1 MGSATRW
8 LLGVFGVLL
17 VAVILVVTFF
27 QWSWLRGPVES
38 RLSALTGK
46 QVHIDGPISGTKGWV
61 PRITLNDIRIDEP
74 DFKAAPKVAKI
85 DSLALTIDLK
95 ALLRGK
101 LNFPTI
107 DIDAPA
113 LDLLRGPDGK
123 ANWDIASEASG
134 PGSRGD
140 MPIIGKLTVRNG
152 KLSYRDTARHFT
164 IEGTVKTIAAT
175 GGSGEG
181 AFTMEGSGTYLKAPF
196 TIKLKGGSLND
207 LRETSKPYDLNA
219 TATVGKTKI
228 SVAGTVT
235 DPFKLTDMNLKM
247 TADGDNAHDLYP
259 IFGIPA
265 PATPPYHLTGTLDR
279 DGEAWLFKSFAGTVG
294 KSDLEGS
301 LRFETR
307 DRKRTFVGGD
317 LRSRNLDFADLGL
330 LVGAPGATSGDR
342 PVSETQKQ
350 LEKQQE
356 QTGRVLPD
364 APLDLDQVRNVDA
377 NITFKGEHVI
387 TQSLP
392 IDNVDMHMTLD
403 NALLSFKPLKVGVA
417 GGQID
422 SNIVLDARTDTVA
435 TDYDVKFSRFQ
446 VQRIFEKAGFPQG
459 GTGTIYGRIRLHG
472 TGNSVRKS
480 LGSANGQV
488 SAMVDKGTIS
498 DLVANGL
505 GLDVART
512 LGVLIT
518 GDSQVPLNCL
528 VVDFAVDKGQMA
540 PRTFILD
547 TDAAL
552 DTAKGAISLAD
563 EKIDLSIHADPKNAT
578 PVALGGPIEVGGS
591 FRKPSVGLGAEAYA
605 RGGAA
610 IALGA
615 LLTPVAAVLGFI
627 DAGDVKDADCSGLE
641 QQAANHAAAVPPGT
655 RHMPDAPGKHKVTKK
670 APARTEAAPP
680 AKKPV
685 TAPE

>member
-1 MGSATRW
+1 MGSVTRW
-8 LLGVFGVLL
+8 LLGVVGVLL
-17 VAVILVVTFF
+17 VAIVLVVVFF
-27 QWSWLRGPVES
+27 QWSWLRGPVEA

-46 QVHIDGPISGTKGWV
+46 QVHIDGPITGTKAWV
-61 PRITLNDIRIDEP
+61 PQITLNDIRIDEP

-101 LNFPTI
+101 LDFPTI
-107 DIDAPA
+107 DVDAPT

-123 ANWDIASEASG
+123 ANWDIANEASG
-134 PGSRGD
+134 PSNRGS
-140 MPIIGKLTVRNG
+140 MPIIGKLTVKNG
-152 KLSYRDTARHFT
+152 KVSYRDTAKHLT
-164 IEGTVKTIAAT
+164 IDGTIKTIAAT

-181 AFTMEGSGTYLKAPF
+181 AFTLEGNGTYRKAPF
-196 TIKLKGGSLND
+196 TIRLKGGSLND
-207 LRETSKPYDLNA
+207 LRETSKPYELNA
-219 TATVGKTKI
+219 TAAVGKTKVT
-228 SVAGTVT
+228 VAGTVT

-279 DGEAWLFKSFAGTVG
+279 DGKAWLFKNFAGTVG

-301 LRFETR
+301 LRFETEN
-307 DRKRTFVGGD
+307 RKRIFVGGA
-317 LRSRNLDFADLGL
+317 LKSKNLDFADLGL

-342 PVSETQKQ
+342 PVSETQKL

-356 QTGRVLPD
+356 KTGRVLPD
-364 APLDLDQVRNVDA
+364 APLDLDEVRNVDA
-377 NITFKGEHVI
+377 SIAFRGEHVV
-387 TQSLP
+387 TQTLP

-403 NALLSFKPLKVGVA
+403 SGLLSLKPLKVGVA

-422 SNIVLDARTDTVA
+422 SNIVIDARADPVA
-435 TDYDVKFSRFQ
+435 TDYDVRFSRFQ
-446 VQRIFEKAGFPQG
+446 VQRIFAKAGFPEG

-480 LGSANGQV
+480 LGSASGQV

-498 DLVANGL
+498 ELVANGL

-512 LGVLIT
+512 LGVLIS
-518 GDSQVPLNCL
+518 GDKQLALNCL
-528 VVDFAVDKGQMA
+528 VVDFGVDKGLMT

-552 DTAKGAISLAD
+552 DTAKGSISLAD
-563 EKIDLSIHADPKNAT
+563 EKIDLSIHGDPKNAT
-578 PVALGGPIEVGGS
+578 PVALGGPIEVGGT
-591 FRKPSVGLGAEAYA
+591 FRKPSLGLGAEAYA

-610 IALGA
+610 VALGA
-615 LLTPVAAVLGFI
+615 LLTPVAAILGFI

-641 QQAANHAAAVPPGT
+641 QQAASHSAAVPPGT
-655 RHMPDAPGKHKVTKK
+655 RHMPDAPSRHKVGKK
-670 APARTEAAPP
+670 AASKAETAPP
-680 AKKPV
+680 RKPR

>member
-1 MGSATRW
+1 MGSVTRW
-8 LLGVFGVLL
+8 LLGVVGVLV
-17 VAVILVVTFF
+17 VAVVLIVVFF
-27 QWSWLRGPVES
+27 QWSWLRGPLES

-46 QVHIDGPISGTKGWV
+46 QVHIDGPITGTKAWV
-61 PRITLNDIRIDEP
+61 PQITAKDIRIDEP
-74 DFKAAPKVAKI
+74 DFKAAPKVARI
-85 DSLALTIDLK
+85 DTFALTIDLK
-95 ALLRGK
+95 ALLHGK
-101 LNFPTI
+101 LSFPTI
-107 DIDAPA
+107 DIDAPT
-113 LDLLRGPDGK
+113 LDLLRGTDGK
-123 ANWDIASEASG
+123 ANWDIANEASG
-134 PGSRGD
+134 PSSRGD
-140 MPIIGKLTVRNG
+140 MPIIGKLTIRNG
-152 KLSYRDTARHFT
+152 KVSYRDTARHLT
-164 IEGTVKTIAAT
+164 IDGTIKAIAAT

-181 AFTMEGSGTYLKAPF
+181 AFTLEGNGTYGHAPF

-219 TATVGKTKI
+219 TAAVGKTKVT
-228 SVAGTVT
+228 VAGTVT
-235 DPFKLTDMNLKM
+235 DPFKLKDMNLKL

-279 DGEAWLFKSFAGTVG
+279 DGKAWLFKNFAGTVG

-301 LRFETR
+301 LRFETEN
-307 DRKRTFVGGD
+307 RKRTFVGGD
-317 LRSRNLDFADLGL
+317 LKSKNLDFADLGL

-342 PVSETQKQ
+342 PVSDTQKQ
-350 LEKQQE
+350 LEKHQE

-377 NITFKGEHVI
+377 NITFKGEHVA

-403 NALLSFKPLKVGVA
+403 NALLSFRPLKVGVA

-422 SNIVLDARTDTVA
+422 ANIVLDARTDAVA

-446 VQRIFEKAGFPQG
+446 VQRIFAKAGFPEG

-480 LGSANGQV
+480 LSNANGQV
-488 SAMVDKGTIS
+488 SAMVNKGTIS
-498 DLVANGL
+498 ELVANGL

-512 LGVLIT
+512 LGVLIA

-528 VVDFAVDKGQMA
+528 VVDFGVEKGQMT

-552 DTAKGAISLAD
+552 DTAKGTVSLAD
-563 EKIDLSIHADPKNAT
+563 EKIDLSIHADPKKAT
-578 PVALGGPIEVGGS
+578 PVALGGPIEVGGT
-591 FRKPSVGLGAEAYA
+591 FRKPSLGLGAEAYA

-615 LLTPVAAVLGFI
+615 LLTPVAAILGFI
-627 DAGDVKDADCSGLE
+627 DAGDVKDADCSSLE
-641 QQAANHAAAVPPGT
+641 RQATNHSATVPPGT
-655 RHMPDAPGKHKVTKK
+655 RHIPDAPDKHRVTKK
-670 APARTEAAPP
+670 TGPRAEAVP
-680 AKKPV
+680 AKKPT